1 MSRRGAHKRGLDLE
15 KLDSLF
21 LAILPICRATRRR
34 GSGTKGGTQNGR
46 VKGTGNRQGERERGR
61 RGTTEGIALHNLKT
75 MAAARAHGAWT
86 GEVSPEVGHAVRLSS
101 LPSVSLLTRS
111 KSAVASRAWG
121 LWMAFYWIKRP

>member
-1 MSRRGAHKRGLDLE
+1 M
-15 KLDSLF
+15 
-21 LAILPICRATRRR
+21 
-34 GSGTKGGTQNGR
+34 
-46 VKGTGNRQGERERGR
+46 ERERGR
-61 RGTTEGIALHNLKT
+61 RRAQEGIALHNLKT

-111 KSAVASRAWG
+111 KSEVASRAWG